1 MTAPPLR
8 RHEEMGRRQSVDR
21 QDARCALFPCR
32 VGGEQ
37 SRGPRGRTAYRR
49 RSDPGRPLSRQHT
62 GSDTGKE
69 LPEEPSLRGGP
80 TPHCVLRNAHC
91 APPDQKS
98 HARSDDRHGPPA
110 DAARRT
116 DLGIPRSRAAVEA
129 HPRLRVVMVI
139 DVSGPGQHP
148 VGELRRKGELRLA
161 HHAVRAEEGPR
172 AVVLVK
178 HPDHDRSRHQRG
190 PSKIVFGMGQ
200 LSPNSQTTPG
210 SMTPSPPIGQ
220 ALRPVFREERYP
232 RPSMTAPLECGHR
245 HYPAQASLSHILGVR
260 GRNLDLRKDADRAS

>member
-110 DAARRT
+110 DAAIRT
-116 DLGIPRSRAAVEA
+116 DLGIPRSRTAVEA
-129 HPRLRVVMVI
+129 HPGSGSSWSSTSAVQASTQWVSSGGRGNSTWLI
-139 DVSGPGQHP
+139 TLSGPKKGHGQSCSLNIRTTTGAGISG
-148 VGELRRKGELRLA
+148 VLRRSSSAWDNCPPTRRQRLA
-161 HHAVRAEEGPR
+161 P
-172 AVVLVK
+172 
-178 HPDHDRSRHQRG
+178 
-190 PSKIVFGMGQ
+190 
-200 LSPNSQTTPG
+200 
-210 SMTPSPPIGQ
+210 
-220 ALRPVFREERYP
+220 
-232 RPSMTAPLECGHR
+232 
-245 HYPAQASLSHILGVR
+245 
-260 GRNLDLRKDADRAS
+260 

>member
-8 RHEEMGRRQSVDR
+8 RHEKMGRGQSVDR

-37 SRGPRGRTAYRR
+37 SRGPQGRTAYRR

-98 HARSDDRHGPPA
+98 HARSDDRHGAPA

-139 DVSGPGQHP
+139 DVSGPGQHLL
-148 VGELRRKGELRLA
+148 GELRRKGTPLGSSRCPGRR
-161 HHAVRAEEGPR
+161 RATGRRARGTSGPR
-172 AVVLVK
+172 QEPASAGSFEDRLRHGTPVPPLA
-178 HPDHDRSRHQRG
+178 DNAWLHDTEPTG
-190 PSKIVFGMGQ
+190 
-200 LSPNSQTTPG
+200 
-210 SMTPSPPIGQ
+210 
-220 ALRPVFREERYP
+220 
-232 RPSMTAPLECGHR
+232 RPSAEAGF
-245 HYPAQASLSHILGVR
+245 S
-260 GRNLDLRKDADRAS
+260 